1 MDDTAARAASA
12 AGSTDGDDVER
23 LRSALRR
30 YQVLAY
36 VVGVLLLVVFSGPV
50 LRWLAE
56 DGSTLWQIGDFIQDR
71 VSPVHGFLY
80 MVFLVMAALLARR
93 AAWPLSFTIGTML
106 LGTVPVVSFFA
117 ERRATARTL
126 ESTPRT

>member
-1 MDDTAARAASA
+1 MTPGRPSSASVAA
-12 AGSTDGDDVER
+12 DVR
-23 LRSALRR
+23 PALRR

-36 VVGVLLLVVFSGPV
+36 VVGVLLIVVCSGPI

-56 DGSTLWQIGDFIQDR
+56 DGSTLWQVGDFIQNR

-80 MVFLVMAALLARR
+80 IVFLVFAAMLSRL
-93 AAWPLSFTIGTML
+93 AAWPLSFTVVTML
-106 LGTVPVVSFFA
+106 LGTVPLLSFVA

-126 ESTPRT
+126 QTSGVDVSD

>member
-1 MDDTAARAASA
+1 VTSGPPPSAQAAA
-12 AGSTDGDDVER
+12 DVR
-23 LRSALRR
+23 PALRR

-36 VVGVLLLVVFSGPV
+36 VVGVLLIVVCSGPL

-56 DGSTLWQIGDFIQDR
+56 DGSTLWQVGDFIQNR

-80 MVFLVMAALLARR
+80 MVFLVSAAILSRQ
-93 AAWPLSFTIGTML
+93 AAWPLSFTVVTML
-106 LGTVPVVSFFA
+106 LGTVPILSFVA

-126 ESTPRT
+126 QSTAGVRG

>member
-1 MDDTAARAASA
+1 VTSGRPSPGAVAA
-12 AGSTDGDDVER
+12 DVR
-23 LRSALRR
+23 PALRR

-36 VVGVLLLVVFSGPV
+36 VVGVLLIVVCSGPI

-56 DGSTLWQIGDFIQDR
+56 DGSTLWQVGDFIQNR

-80 MVFLVMAALLARR
+80 IVFLVCAAVLSRL
-93 AAWPLSFTIGTML
+93 AAWPLSFTVVTML
-106 LGTVPVVSFFA
+106 LGTVPILSFVA

-126 ESTPRT
+126 QTAGVAAGG

>member
-1 MDDTAARAASA
+1 MTSGRPSSAPVAA
-12 AGSTDGDDVER
+12 D
-23 LRSALRR
+23 LRPALRR

-36 VVGVLLLVVFSGPV
+36 VVGVLLIVVCSGPL

-56 DGSTLWQIGDFIQDR
+56 DGSALWQVGDFIQNR

-80 MVFLVMAALLARR
+80 MVFLVCAAILSRQ
-93 AAWPLSFTIGTML
+93 AAWPLSFTVVTML
-106 LGTVPVVSFFA
+106 LGTVPLLSFVA

-126 ESTPRT
+126 HTAGAAGSG

>member
-1 MDDTAARAASA
+1 MTSGRPSPGAVAA
-12 AGSTDGDDVER
+12 DVR
-23 LRSALRR
+23 PALRR

-36 VVGVLLLVVFSGPV
+36 VVGVLLIVVCSGPI

-56 DGSTLWQIGDFIQDR
+56 DGSTLWQVGDFIQNR

-80 MVFLVMAALLARR
+80 IVFLVCAAVLSRL
-93 AAWPLSFTIGTML
+93 AAWPLSFTVVTML
-106 LGTVPVVSFFA
+106 LGTVPILSFVA

-126 ESTPRT
+126 QTAGVAAGG

>member
-1 MDDTAARAASA
+1 MTSGRPSPGAVAA
-12 AGSTDGDDVER
+12 DVR
-23 LRSALRR
+23 PALRR

-36 VVGVLLLVVFSGPV
+36 VVGVLLIVVCSGPI

-56 DGSTLWQIGDFIQDR
+56 DGSTLWQVGDFIQNR

-80 MVFLVMAALLARR
+80 IVFLVCAAVLSRL
-93 AAWPLSFTIGTML
+93 AAWPLSFTVLTML
-106 LGTVPVVSFFA
+106 LGTVPILSFVA

-126 ESTPRT
+126 QTAGVAAGG

>member
-1 MDDTAARAASA
+1 VTSGRPSPGAVAA
-12 AGSTDGDDVER
+12 DVR
-23 LRSALRR
+23 PALRR

-36 VVGVLLLVVFSGPV
+36 VVGVLLIVVCSGPI

-56 DGSTLWQIGDFIQDR
+56 DGSTLWQVGDFIQNR

-80 MVFLVMAALLARR
+80 IVFLVCAAVLSRL
-93 AAWPLSFTIGTML
+93 AAWPLSFTVLTML
-106 LGTVPVVSFFA
+106 LGTVPILSFVA

-126 ESTPRT
+126 QTAGVAAGG